1 MEPEHRLR
9 WRRGS
14 PRFSYDESVFPAAF
28 RASDGE
34 LPMASRSK
42 KSVSRDLA
50 IPQQPELIG
59 ALPREVGV
67 LLVVAGLGGIL
78 LPGPIGSPF
87 LLLGGVTLWPRMFAR
102 LEASF
107 QRRFPKIHRQGSR
120 QIKRF
125 LADL

>member
-1 MEPEHRLR
+1 
-9 WRRGS
+9 
-14 PRFSYDESVFPAAF
+14 
-28 RASDGE
+28 
-34 LPMASRSK
+34 MASRSK
-42 KSVSRDLA
+42 KSVSRNRA

-87 LLLGGVTLWPRMFAR
+87 LLLGGVTLWPRMFTR

-125 LADL
+125 LADLERRYPLAG